1 MEVKQRTIT
10 SVKVYR
16 NKEYVD
22 IDISQYDTD
31 DEINEM
37 LAEKYPDELLNIEAD
52 IIEPLEEDFVDN
64 VNIEDIA

>member
-37 LAEKYPDELLNIEAD
+37 LAEKYPNELLNIEGD
-52 IIEPLEEDFVDN
+52 IIEPLEENFVDN

>member
-37 LAEKYPDELLNIEAD
+37 LAEKYPDELLSIEAD